1 MISPRATQEW
11 QKWKYRLDHPVDSD
25 PGSLHQDVMQD
36 TVGAVAWDNEGN
48 LAAGVSRYARHASNS
63 RRITNGT

>member
-11 QKWKYRLDHPVDSD
+11 QKWKSRLDDPVDGD
-25 PGSLHQDVMQD
+25 PGSLPQDAMQD

-48 LAAGVSRYARHASNS
+48 LAAGVSRYVLGHASSN
-63 RRITNGT
+63 